1 MAATEATEV
10 TEVTE
15 VTVDMVDTDMDITTI
30 TMVINREWIT
40 LSYTYSIIIRLII
53 GYYGK

>member
-30 TMVINREWIT
+30 TMVINRE
-40 LSYTYSIIIRLII
+40 
-53 GYYGK
+53 